1 MTVVRRAES
10 EAELEVWTR
19 IRNVV
24 ERDEPTTLDDLRDNL
39 RRHPEARYWLAED
52 GEDVGCCFANLSSVP
67 GRVFVLP
74 RVVPAARGRGAGSA
88 LLEAALAYARE
99 LGVERAR
106 SSVDGADAPSLG
118 FAARRGFEE
127 VDRQVELVRPL
138 GPGEAAVAEAPEGIV
153 LEELP
158 ADRVPELRDLVRRGV
173 EDMPVAGGLDD
184 GFAGELLEEFERS
197 LFRVVARE
205 AGRLVGVAGL
215 LPYGARTDALEHAFT
230 TVRRSHR
237 GRGIAQALKAECVRW
252 GAAHGYGELVTWTQ
266 TGNDAMQAVNVA
278 AGFRPGHVSITVE
291 RPLP

>member
-1 MTVVRRAES
+1 MIVVRRAES
-10 EAELEVWTR
+10 ADLGVWTR
-19 IRNVV
+19 IRNLV
-24 ERDEPTTLDDLRDNL
+24 EPDEPTTLDDLRDNL
-39 RRHPEARYWLAED
+39 RRHPEARYWLAAD
-52 GEDVGCCFANLSSVP
+52 GEDVGCGFANFSSVP

-74 RVVPAARGRGAGSA
+74 RVVPAARGRGAGAA
-88 LLEAALAYARE
+88 LLDAALAYAGE
-99 LGVERAR
+99 LGGERAR
-106 SSVDGADAPSLG
+106 SSVDGADDLSLG
-118 FAARRGFEE
+118 FAARRGFDE

-138 GPGEAAVAEAPEGIV
+138 RPGETTVPAAPRGIV

-158 ADRVPELRDLVRRGV
+158 ADRVPELRELVGRGV

-197 LFRVVARE
+197 LFRVVARDG
-205 AGRLVGVAGL
+205 GRPVGVAGL

-230 TVRRSHR
+230 TVLRSHR

-266 TGNDAMQAVNVA
+266 TGNDPMQAVNVA
-278 AGFRPGHVSITVE
+278 AGFRPGHVSITLE

>member
-39 RRHPEARYWLAED
+39 RRHPEARYWLAAG

-74 RVVPAARGRGAGSA
+74 RVVPAARGRGAGTA
-88 LLEAALAYARE
+88 LLDAALAYARE
-99 LGVERAR
+99 LGGERAR
-106 SSVDGADAPSLG
+106 SSVDGADDLALA

-138 GPGEAAVAEAPEGIV
+138 RPGETAVVEAPRGIV

-158 ADRVPELRDLVRRGV
+158 AARVPELRELVSRGV

-205 AGRLVGVAGL
+205 EGRPVGVAGL

-230 TVRRSHR
+230 TVLRSHR
-237 GRGIAQALKAECVRW
+237 GLGIAQALKAECVRW

-291 RPLP
+291 RALP